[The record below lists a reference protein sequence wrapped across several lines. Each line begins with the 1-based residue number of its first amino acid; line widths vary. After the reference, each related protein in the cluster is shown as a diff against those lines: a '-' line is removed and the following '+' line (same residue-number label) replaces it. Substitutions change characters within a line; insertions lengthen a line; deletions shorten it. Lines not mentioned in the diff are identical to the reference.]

1 MAKQDYYEVLGVNK
15 NASEEELKK
24 AYRKKAIQYHP
35 DKNPGDK
42 KAEEKFKEVA
52 EAYDVLSDPDKRS
65 RYDQFGHAGV
75 DPSQGGGGF
84 GGFSG
89 GFSMDEIF
97 RRFGDLFGDSPFGG
111 GGFTSHHS
119 RGSDLRVRVRLT
131 LAEISTGVQ
140 KKIKLKKDIT
150 CSHCHGEG
158 TTDPKGK
165 STCST
170 CHGKGVVISVT
181 QSFIGPVRTQTTC
194 PTCHG
199 SGEIIT
205 QPCSHCHGKGIEKG
219 EEIVSINIPAGVA
232 EGMQL
237 TLEGKGNQG
246 ERGGYAGDLLILIEE
261 EKDPNFIRNGNDL
274 IYNLLIPVST
284 AIKGG
289 QVMVPTIEGKAKV
302 KIEPGTQPGKV
313 LRMRDKGLPNLRGY
327 GKGDLLINVNVF
339 IPSDLSESDM
349 EIVEKIEHSEAFHPT
364 DADRKAVDKKY
375 REMLV

>member
-1 MAKQDYYEVLGVNK
+1 MAKQDYYEILGVNK
-15 NASEEELKK
+15 SATEDELKK
-24 AYRKKAIQYHP
+24 AYRKLAIKYHP

-42 KAEEKFKEVA
+42 KAEEKFKEIA

-75 DPSQGGGGF
+75 DPSQGGGGGF
-84 GGFSG
+84 GG

-97 RRFGDLFGDSPFGG
+97 RRFGDLFGDSPFGQ
-111 GGFTSHHS
+111 GFSSSSHS
-119 RGSDLRVRVRLT
+119 RGSDLRMRVRLT
-131 LAEISTGVQ
+131 IAEISTGVQ
-140 KKIKLKKDIT
+140 KKIKLKKDVT

-158 TTDPKGK
+158 TTEPHGK
-165 STCST
+165 STCTT
-170 CHGKGVVISVT
+170 CNGRGVVMTVT

-194 PTCHG
+194 PNCHG
-199 SGEIIT
+199 QGEIIT
-205 QPCSHCHGKGIEKG
+205 KPCAHCHGKGIEKG

-232 EGMQL
+232 EGMHL

-246 ERGGYAGDLLILIEE
+246 ERGGYAGDLLIVIEE
-261 EKDPNFIRNGNDL
+261 ERDPNFIRNGNDL

-289 QVMVPTIEGKAKV
+289 QVMVPTIDSKAKL

-313 LRMRDKGLPNLRGY
+313 LRMRNKGLPNLRGY
-327 GKGDLLINVNVF
+327 GSGDLLINVNVF
-339 IPSDLSESDM
+339 IPSELSSSDL
-349 EIVEKIEHSEAFHPT
+349 EIVNKIEQSEAFQPT
-364 DADRKAVDKKY
+364 DSDREAVDAKY